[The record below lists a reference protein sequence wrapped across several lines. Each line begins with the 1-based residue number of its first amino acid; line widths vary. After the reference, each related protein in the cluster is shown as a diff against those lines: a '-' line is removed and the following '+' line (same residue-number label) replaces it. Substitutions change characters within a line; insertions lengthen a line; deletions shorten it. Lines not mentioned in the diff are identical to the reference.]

1 MMDKFA
7 KKTLLEREEYKFIKD
22 IPDIILLSFGGS
34 IAYGTDLPGSDI
46 DLRGIM
52 MNPQEELLGME
63 ADFGQKVF
71 SETDTVIYSFKKMLG
86 LLMACNPNTVEIL
99 GADPEDVLIATEAG
113 KMLLDNKDIF
123 LSKRAYKTFGGYA
136 LSQLNRLEN
145 RSGRALDA
153 IAENEKRSFIKAFS
167 SFSARHR
174 GYVDESAAVV
184 EKDGQLFVSME
195 FKDMPVTQASAILNE
210 INDIDKNYRKSARN
224 DKAVSHGK
232 IAKHMMHLIRLFL
245 MGRDILA
252 GDGIVTKRT
261 KEHDLL
267 MSIRRGDY
275 LEADGVTPTKAFN
288 ELREVL
294 AEGMRIAYEHS
305 PLPEEPDRDRINRLA
320 VEVNRMY
327 LEGRGL

>member
-1 MMDKFA
+1 M
-7 KKTLLEREEYKFIKD
+7 KKTIALILSALLCI
-22 IPDIILLSFGGS
+22 
-34 IAYGTDLPGSDI
+34 
-46 DLRGIM
+46 
-52 MNPQEELLGME
+52 
-63 ADFGQKVF
+63 
-71 SETDTVIYSFKKMLG
+71 G
-86 LLMACNPNTVEIL
+86 LLAACNPNTVETL

-153 IAENEKRSFIKAFS
+153 IVENEKRSFIKAFS

-174 GYVDESAAVV
+174 GYVDKSAAVV

-195 FKDMPVTQASAILNE
+195 FKDMPVTQASAVLNE

-305 PLPEEPDRDRINRLA
+305 PLPEEPDRDRINKLA
-320 VEVNRMY
+320 VEINRMY
-327 LEGRGL
+327 LEGYGL